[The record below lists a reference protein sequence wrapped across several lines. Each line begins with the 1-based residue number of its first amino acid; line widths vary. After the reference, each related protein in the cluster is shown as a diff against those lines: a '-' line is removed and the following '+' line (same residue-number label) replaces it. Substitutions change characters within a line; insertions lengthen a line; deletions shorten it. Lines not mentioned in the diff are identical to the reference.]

1 MEFEIIKNYKYKI
14 TTFSLFLVFSLS
26 SCDKELLNPVS
37 ETAISDANAFDTP
50 TRVEQQING
59 IYATL
64 KNGQFY
70 GGRYLIYNDIRGED
84 FLNRLDNLVTGAA
97 VWSLNLEPGRD
108 EVNNLW
114 AQAYSTINRANVL
127 LKGLD
132 DNASKIAPA
141 LLTTY
146 KSEVKFLRALCYY
159 SLLQLYAKPFT
170 LNNGA
175 SPGVPLRLLPESTGE
190 NNALVRSTVS
200 QVYTQ
205 ILADLNESE
214 TGLPNNYSTAELN
227 TTRAHKNTA
236 IAFKTRVYLTMGRFA
251 DVITEGNKIV
261 PTAAPFISSTGV
273 AHQLQTNVATVFTNY
288 TTTESILSM
297 PMADT
302 NAPGVQNGLGF
313 YFNRDGAGFGNGE
326 YFLNAA
332 TGGILNNPLW
342 PSTDARKVNFIT
354 TTGTGSTARSYLSKY
369 KRTSPFTDYVPVIRY
384 AEVLLNVAEASARI
398 STTPSVRAIDL
409 LNAVRRRSDATYV
422 FGASNLATQTVLI
435 NTILTERRIEL
446 VAEGFRSI
454 DLLRTNQ
461 TIPGKIS
468 PTIAVNP
475 VGPTESQYIWPIPI
489 NEIRTNNLIV
499 PN

>member
-1 MEFEIIKNYKYKI
+1 MKYEIIKNYKYKI
-14 TTFSLFLVFSLS
+14 ITLSLVLVFSLS
-26 SCDKELLNPVS
+26 SCDKELLSPVS

-50 TRVEQQING
+50 IRIEQQING

-132 DNASKIAPA
+132 DNKSKIAPA
-141 LLTTY
+141 LLSTY
-146 KSEVKFLRALCYY
+146 IGEVKFLRALCYY

-170 LNNGA
+170 LNNGT

-190 NNALVRSTVS
+190 NNALARSTVL

-205 ILADLNESE
+205 ILADLNEAE
-214 TGLPNNYSTAELN
+214 TGLPSNYTTAELN

-236 IAFKTRVYLTMGRFA
+236 IALKTRVYLTMGRYA

-261 PTAAPFISSTGV
+261 PLAAPFISSMGV
-273 AHQLQTNVATVFTNY
+273 AHQLQANVATVYTNY

-302 NAPGVQNGLGF
+302 NAPGGQNGLGF

-332 TGGILNNPLW
+332 SNGILNNPFW
-342 PSTDARKVNFIT
+342 PSSDARKVNFIT
-354 TTGTGSTARSYLSKY
+354 TTGSGATTRSYLSKY

-384 AEVLLNVAEASARI
+384 AEVLLNVAEASART
-398 STTPSVRAIDL
+398 SVTPSVRAIAL
-409 LNAVRRRSDATYV
+409 LNAVRRRSDTNYI
-422 FGASNLATQTVLI
+422 FGVTDLATQTSLI

-446 VAEGFRSI
+446 IAEGFRSI

-461 TIPGKIS
+461 PIPGKIS
-468 PTIAVNP
+468 PTISVNP
-475 VGPTESQYIWPIPI
+475 VAPTESQYIWPIPI
-489 NEIRTNNLIV
+489 SEIRTNNLIV

>member
-1 MEFEIIKNYKYKI
+1 MNFELINKYKYKV
-14 TTFSLFLVFSLS
+14 TALSLFLVFSLS
-26 SCDKELLNPVS
+26 SCDKELLSPVS

-50 TRVEQQING
+50 ARVEQQING

-64 KNGQFY
+64 KGGQFY
-70 GGRYLIYNDIRGED
+70 GGRYLVYNDIRGED

-132 DNASKIAPA
+132 DNSSKIAPA

-170 LNNGA
+170 SNNGA
-175 SPGVPLRLLPESTGE
+175 SLGVPLRLLPESTGA
-190 NNALVRSTVS
+190 NNDLARSTVA

-205 ILADLNESE
+205 ILADLNEAE
-214 TGLPNNYSTAELN
+214 TGLPLTNANAELN

-236 IAFKTRVYLTMGRFA
+236 IAFKTRVYLTMGRYA

-261 PTAAPFISSTGV
+261 PAAAPYRASTGV
-273 AHQLQTNVATVFTNY
+273 AHQLQANVATVFTNY

-297 PMADT
+297 PMAAT

-332 TGGILNNPLW
+332 ANGIFNNSLW
-342 PSTDARKVNFIT
+342 PSTDARKINFIT
-354 TTGTGSTARSYLSKY
+354 TTGTGATARNYLSKY
-369 KRTSPFTDYVPVIRY
+369 KGASPFTDYVPVIRY
-384 AEVLLNVAEASARI
+384 AEVLLNLAEANARTSA
-398 STTPSVRAIDL
+398 TPSVRAIEL
-409 LNAVRRRSDATYV
+409 LNAVRQRSDATYV
-422 FGASNLATQTVLI
+422 FAPSNLATQADLI

-446 VAEGFRSI
+446 IAEGFRSI

-461 TIPGKIS
+461 TIPGKVS
-468 PTIAVNP
+468 PTISVNAVA
-475 VGPTESQYIWPIPI
+475 PTEAQYIWPIPI
-489 NEIRTNNLIV
+489 NEIRTNKLVV

>member
-1 MEFEIIKNYKYKI
+1 MKINIIKKYSQQI
-14 TTFSLFLVFSLS
+14 TMLSLTLIFSLV
-26 SCDKELLNPVS
+26 SCDKELLSPVS

-50 TRVEQQING
+50 ARIEQQING

-64 KNGQFY
+64 KGGQFY
-70 GGRYLIYNDIRGED
+70 GGRYIVYNEIRGED

-114 AQAYSTINRANVL
+114 AQVYSTINRANVL

-141 LLTTY
+141 LLVTY
-146 KSEVKFLRALCYY
+146 KSEVKFLRGLCYY

-170 LNNGA
+170 LDNGA
-175 SPGVPLRLLPESTGE
+175 SLSVPLRLLPESTGA
-190 NNALVRSTVS
+190 NNDLVRSTVA

-205 ILADLNESE
+205 ILVDLNDAE
-214 TGLPNNYSTAELN
+214 TGLPNNYATAELN

-236 IAFKTRVYLTMGRFA
+236 IALKTRVYLTMGKYPE
-251 DVITEGNKIV
+251 VITEGNKIV
-261 PTAAPFISSTGV
+261 PISPPFIAASGV
-273 AHQLQTNVATVFTNY
+273 AHQLQANVATVYTNY

-302 NAPGVQNGLGF
+302 NAPGTQNQLGF

-326 YFLNAA
+326 YFLNTAA
-332 TGGILNNPLW
+332 GGILNNPLW
-342 PSTDARKVNFIT
+342 PATDARKINFVT
-354 TTGTGSTARSYLSKY
+354 TTGTGTATRNYLSKY
-369 KRTSPFTDYVPVIRY
+369 KRPSPFTDYVPVIRY
-384 AEVLLNVAEASARI
+384 AEVLLNLAEANART
-398 STTPSVRAIDL
+398 STTPSARAIAL
-409 LNAVRRRSDATYV
+409 LNAVRNRSEAAYV
-422 FGASNLATQTVLI
+422 FNPTALATQSALI
-435 NTILTERRIEL
+435 GTILTERRIEL
-446 VAEGFRSI
+446 IAEGFRSI

-468 PTIAVNP
+468 PTATVNAVA
-475 VGPTESQYIWPIPI
+475 PTENQYIWPIPI
-489 NEIRTNNLIV
+489 RELQTNKLVV